1 VDLLKSVHVDISACL
16 CGGLPVDSGSGP
28 DLLFKESSSIVSS
41 VFSPLTK
48 IHTRSFLC
56 GPVSSETVVPQS
68 PDDAHRASSPFCC
81 VLDQIS
87 WLARHSVVYWRGV
100 LGLSL
105 CPRKQM
111 QKSSPLSI
119 NSWFYCRDGEVD
131 RCSSDIELTDPSSI

>member
-28 DLLFKESSSIVSS
+28 DLLFEKSSSIVSS

-48 IHTRSFLC
+48 IHSRFFLC

-81 VLDQIS
+81 VLEGGFGA
-87 WLARHSVVYWRGV
+87 LSVPTETTAKVKSPV
-100 LGLSL
+100 L
-105 CPRKQM
+105 CP
-111 QKSSPLSI
+111 SI
-119 NSWFYCRDGEVD
+119 VGFIAETGR
-131 RCSSDIELTDPSSI
+131 